1 MERGALGNAGA
12 RSADVKSGRSAERQ
26 WKNGPERGALET
38 PGRAPRN
45 FLVPFIGAGTFSRI
59 SFVGPFQVP
68 LVRRSTFPRT
78 KKRSSRGVFKSFVV

>member
-38 PGRAPRN
+38 PGRAPPKHLDLAEKRN
-45 FLVPFIGAGTFSRI
+45 IDYGMVW
-59 SFVGPFQVP
+59 
-68 LVRRSTFPRT
+68 
-78 KKRSSRGVFKSFVV
+78 

>member
-38 PGRAPRN
+38 PGRAPFCVK
-45 FLVPFIGAGTFSRI
+45 FLELS
-59 SFVGPFQVP
+59 
-68 LVRRSTFPRT
+68 
-78 KKRSSRGVFKSFVV
+78 GVVIVWNESCLFDG